1 MNKRGGNNAA
11 FRTAIIAVL
20 VAIALGTTAIAAAP
34 YLRDR
39 ISAGASGPETAVSE
53 TGGVPGDSGQ
63 PNAAGQQDAEA
74 WKGESNDGLVTYN
87 GKKYRY
93 NSHLSNYLLL
103 GIDTEGE
110 IAQEKETLSGGQSDA
125 IFVVAYDRKE
135 ETAQILTIPR
145 DTMTTIYIYNIDGT
159 FVTPQTDHLTLQYA
173 YGDGR
178 DMSCRITRDAVSN
191 LLYGV
196 PIIGYTAI
204 NLDSIPLLVDAV
216 GGVTLTVPDDSM
228 EEVNPEFTKGA
239 EITLT
244 SETAE
249 SYIRHRDTY
258 SHHQALVRTE
268 RQKSFINAFA
278 DRVLEL
284 QKQDPHTVTDI
295 YETIKP
301 HMVTNMSND
310 IYLDLAGAKRV
321 GEIRTI
327 PGEGV
332 TTDLFDEYHV
342 DDKALY
348 EMILD
353 VFYIEES

>member
-1 MNKRGGNNAA
+1 MDKRSGNNAVVRA
-11 FRTAIIAVL
+11 VIIAVL
-20 VAIALGTTAIAAAP
+20 VIIALGTTAIAAAP
-34 YLRDR
+34 YLRER
-39 ISAGASGPETAVSE
+39 LGGSSSESQPALSENGGAPEAG
-53 TGGVPGDSGQ
+53 
-63 PNAAGQQDAEA
+63 GQQESDA
-74 WKGESNDGLVTYN
+74 WKGESNEGLVTYN

-125 IFVVAYDRKE
+125 IFLVSYDRKE
-135 ETAQILTIPR
+135 ETAQILAIPR

-178 DMSCRITRDAVSN
+178 EMSCKITRDAVSN

-228 EEVNPEFTKGA
+228 EEVNPEYKKGT

-249 SYIRHRDTY
+249 RYIRYRDTH

-284 QKQDPHTVTDI
+284 QAQDPHNVTDI

-310 IYLDLAGAKRV
+310 IFLDLAGAKRV

-332 TTDLFDEYHV
+332 ATDLFDEYHV

-348 EMILD
+348 ELILD
-353 VFYIEES
+353 VFYIEEP

>member
-1 MNKRGGNNAA
+1 MDKRAGNSAVA
-11 FRTAIIAVL
+11 RVLIIAVL
-20 VAIALGTTAIAAAP
+20 VAIALGITAIAAAP
-34 YLRDR
+34 HLRER
-39 ISAGASGPETAVSE
+39 LIGSASEQEKAASE
-53 TGGVPGDSGQ
+53 TGGGPE
-63 PNAAGQQDAEA
+63 ATGQQDSDA

-159 FVTPQTDHLTLQYA
+159 YVTPQTDHLTLQYA

-178 DMSCRITRDAVSN
+178 EMSCKITRDAVSN

-216 GGVTLTVPDDSM
+216 GEVTLTVPDDSM
-228 EEVNPEFTKGA
+228 EDVNPEYKKGA

-244 SETAE
+244 SENAE
-249 SYIRHRDTY
+249 SYIRHRDTHA
-258 SHHQALVRTE
+258 HHQALVRME

-284 QKQDPHTVTDI
+284 QAKDPHTVTDI

-310 IYLDLAGAKRV
+310 IFLDLAGAKRV

-332 TTDLFDEYHV
+332 TTELFDEYHV

-348 EMILD
+348 ELILD

>member
-1 MNKRGGNNAA
+1 MNKRAGNNAA
-11 FRTAIIAVL
+11 VRAVIIAVL
-20 VAIALGTTAIAAAP
+20 VAIALGITAIAASP
-34 YLRDR
+34 YLRER
-39 ISAGASGPETAVSE
+39 LGGGASGPETAATE
-53 TGGVPGDSGQ
+53 TGSATDTGGASEAG
-63 PNAAGQQDAEA
+63 GQQEPDA
-74 WKGESNDGLVTYN
+74 WKGESNEGLVTYN

-125 IFVVAYDRKE
+125 IFLVAYDRKE

-159 FVTPQTDHLTLQYA
+159 YVTSQTDHLTLQYA

-178 DMSCRITRDAVSN
+178 EMSCKITRDAVSN

-228 EEVNPEFTKGA
+228 EEVNPEYKKGA

-249 SYIRHRDTY
+249 NYIRYRDKY

-278 DRVLEL
+278 DRVLTL
-284 QKQDPHTVTDI
+284 QAQDPHTITDI
-295 YETIKP
+295 YETLKP

-332 TTDLFDEYHV
+332 ATDLFDEYHV

-348 EMILD
+348 ELILD
-353 VFYIEES
+353 VFYVEEP

>member
-1 MNKRGGNNAA
+1 MNKRSGNNAA
-11 FRTAIIAVL
+11 VRTLIIAVL
-20 VAIALGTTAIAAAP
+20 VAAALGITAIAASP
-34 YLRDR
+34 FLRER
-39 ISAGASGPETAVSE
+39 LGASTSGPETAATENGGASE
-53 TGGVPGDSGQ
+53 DGK
-63 PNAAGQQDAEA
+63 QQESDA
-74 WKGESNDGLVTYN
+74 WKGESNEGLVTYN

-125 IFVVAYDRKE
+125 IFLVSYDRKE
-135 ETAQILTIPR
+135 ETAQILAIPR

-159 FVTPQTDHLTLQYA
+159 YVTPQTDHLTLQYA

-178 DMSCRITRDAVSN
+178 EMSCKITRDAVSN

-204 NLDSIPLLVDAV
+204 NLDSIPLLVDTV

-228 EEVNPEFTKGA
+228 EEVSPDYKKGA

-249 SYIRHRDTY
+249 NYIRYRDTHA
-258 SHHQALVRTE
+258 HHQALVRTE

-278 DRVLEL
+278 DRILEL
-284 QKQDPHTVTDI
+284 QAQDPHTVTDI

-310 IYLDLAGAKRV
+310 IFLDLAGAKRV

-332 TTDLFDEYHV
+332 ATDLFDEYHV

-348 EMILD
+348 ELILD
-353 VFYIEES
+353 VFYIEEP

>member
-1 MNKRGGNNAA
+1 MNKRSGNNAA
-11 FRTAIIAVL
+11 VRTLIIAVL
-20 VAIALGTTAIAAAP
+20 VAAALGITAIAASP
-34 YLRDR
+34 FLRER
-39 ISAGASGPETAVSE
+39 LGASTSGPETAATENGGASE
-53 TGGVPGDSGQ
+53 DGK
-63 PNAAGQQDAEA
+63 QQESDA
-74 WKGESNDGLVTYN
+74 WKGESNEGLVTYN

-125 IFVVAYDRKE
+125 IFLVSYDRKE
-135 ETAQILTIPR
+135 ETAQILAIPR

-159 FVTPQTDHLTLQYA
+159 YVTPQTDHLTLQYA

-178 DMSCRITRDAVSN
+178 EMSCKITRDAVSN

-204 NLDSIPLLVDAV
+204 NLDSIPLLVDTV

-228 EEVNPEFTKGA
+228 EEVSPDYKKGA

-249 SYIRHRDTY
+249 NYIRYRDTH

-284 QKQDPHTVTDI
+284 QAQDPHNVTDI

-310 IYLDLAGAKRV
+310 IFLDLAGAKRV

-332 TTDLFDEYHV
+332 ATDLFDEYHV

-353 VFYIEES
+353 VFYIEEP

>member
-1 MNKRGGNNAA
+1 MNKRSGNNAA
-11 FRTAIIAVL
+11 VRTLIIAVL
-20 VAIALGTTAIAAAP
+20 VAAALGITAIAASP
-34 YLRDR
+34 FLRER
-39 ISAGASGPETAVSE
+39 LGASTSGPETAATENGGASE
-53 TGGVPGDSGQ
+53 DGK
-63 PNAAGQQDAEA
+63 QQESDA
-74 WKGESNDGLVTYN
+74 WKGESNEGLVTYN

-125 IFVVAYDRKE
+125 IFLVSYDRKE
-135 ETAQILTIPR
+135 ETAQILAIPR

-159 FVTPQTDHLTLQYA
+159 YVTPQTDHLTLQYA

-178 DMSCRITRDAVSN
+178 EMSCKITRDAVSN

-204 NLDSIPLLVDAV
+204 NLDSIPLLVDTV

-228 EEVNPEFTKGA
+228 EEVSPDYKKGA

-249 SYIRHRDTY
+249 NYIRYRDTHA
-258 SHHQALVRTE
+258 HHQALVRTE

-284 QKQDPHTVTDI
+284 QAQDPHTVTDI

-301 HMVTNMSND
+301 HMLTNMSTD
-310 IYLDLAGAKRV
+310 IFLDLAGAKRV
-321 GEIRTI
+321 G
-327 PGEGV
+327 
-332 TTDLFDEYHV
+332 
-342 DDKALY
+342 
-348 EMILD
+348 
-353 VFYIEES
+353 

>member
-1 MNKRGGNNAA
+1 MDKRSGNNAA
-11 FRTAIIAVL
+11 VRTLIIAVL
-20 VAIALGTTAIAAAP
+20 VAADLGITAIAASP
-34 YLRDR
+34 FLRER
-39 ISAGASGPETAVSE
+39 LGASTSGPETAATENGGASE
-53 TGGVPGDSGQ
+53 DGK
-63 PNAAGQQDAEA
+63 QQESDA
-74 WKGESNDGLVTYN
+74 WKGESNEGLVTYN

-125 IFVVAYDRKE
+125 IFVVSYNRKE
-135 ETAQILTIPR
+135 ETAQILAIPR

-159 FVTPQTDHLTLQYA
+159 YVTPQTDHLTLQYA

-178 DMSCRITRDAVSN
+178 EMSCKITRDAVSN

-228 EEVNPEFTKGA
+228 EEVNPEYKKGT

-249 SYIRHRDTY
+249 RYIRYRDTH

-284 QKQDPHTVTDI
+284 QAQDPHNVTDI

-310 IYLDLAGAKRV
+310 IFLDLAGAKRV

-332 TTDLFDEYHV
+332 ATDLFDEYHV

-348 EMILD
+348 ELILD
-353 VFYIEES
+353 VFYIEEP

>member
-1 MNKRGGNNAA
+1 LDKRSGNNAVVRA
-11 FRTAIIAVL
+11 VIIAVL
-20 VAIALGTTAIAAAP
+20 VIIALGTTAIAAAP
-34 YLRDR
+34 YLRER
-39 ISAGASGPETAVSE
+39 LGGSPSGSKAAKSE
-53 TGGVPGDSGQ
+53 TDS
-63 PNAAGQQDAEA
+63 QQETDT
-74 WKGESNDGLVTYN
+74 WKGESNDGLITYN

-125 IFVVAYDRKE
+125 IFLVAYDRKE
-135 ETAQILTIPR
+135 ETAQILAIPR

-159 FVTPQTDHLTLQYA
+159 YVTPQTDHLTLQYA

-178 DMSCRITRDAVSN
+178 EMSCKITRDAVSN

-204 NLDSIPLLVDAV
+204 NLDSIPLLVDTV

-228 EEVNPEFTKGA
+228 EEVNPEYKKGA

-249 SYIRHRDTY
+249 NYIRYRDTH

-278 DRVLEL
+278 DRILEL
-284 QKQDPHTVTDI
+284 QAQDPHTVTDI

-310 IYLDLAGAKRV
+310 IFLDLAGAKRV

-332 TTDLFDEYHV
+332 ATDLFDEYHV

-348 EMILD
+348 ELILE
-353 VFYIEES
+353 VFYIEEP

>member
-1 MNKRGGNNAA
+1 MDKRSGNNAVVRA
-11 FRTAIIAVL
+11 VIIAVL
-20 VAIALGTTAIAAAP
+20 VIIALGTTAIAAAP
-34 YLRDR
+34 YLRER
-39 ISAGASGPETAVSE
+39 MGGSPSESQAAVSE
-53 TGGVPGDSGQ
+53 NGGASEDGK
-63 PNAAGQQDAEA
+63 QQESDA
-74 WKGESNDGLVTYN
+74 WKGESNEGLVTYN

-125 IFVVAYDRKE
+125 IFLVSYDRKE
-135 ETAQILTIPR
+135 ETAQILAIPR

-178 DMSCRITRDAVSN
+178 EMSCKITRDAVSN

-228 EEVNPEFTKGA
+228 EEVNPEYKKGT

-249 SYIRHRDTY
+249 RYIRYRDTH

-284 QKQDPHTVTDI
+284 QAQDPHNVTDI

-310 IYLDLAGAKRV
+310 IFLDLAGAKRV

-332 TTDLFDEYHV
+332 ATDLFDEYHV

-348 EMILD
+348 ELILD
-353 VFYIEES
+353 VFYIEEP

>member
-1 MNKRGGNNAA
+1 MDKRAGNNAVV
-11 FRTAIIAVL
+11 RGVIVAVL
-20 VAIALGTTAIAAAP
+20 VIIALGITAIAATP
-34 YLRDR
+34 YLQERLGR
-39 ISAGASGPETAVSE
+39 SSSESQAAESENGGASEAG
-53 TGGVPGDSGQ
+53 
-63 PNAAGQQDAEA
+63 GQQESDA
-74 WKGESNDGLVTYN
+74 WKGESNEGLVTYN

-125 IFVVAYDRKE
+125 IFLVAYDRKE
-135 ETAQILTIPR
+135 ETAQILAIPR

-159 FVTPQTDHLTLQYA
+159 YVTPQTDHLTLQYA

-178 DMSCRITRDAVSN
+178 EMSCKITRDAVSN

-216 GGVTLTVPDDSM
+216 GEVTLTVPDDSM
-228 EEVNPEFTKGA
+228 EDVNPEYKKGA

-244 SETAE
+244 SENAE
-249 SYIRHRDTY
+249 SYIRHRDTHL
-258 SHHQALVRTE
+258 HHQALVRTE

-284 QKQDPHTVTDI
+284 QAQDPHTVTDI

-310 IYLDLAGAKRV
+310 IFLDLAGAKRV

-332 TTDLFDEYHV
+332 ATDLFDEYHV

-348 EMILD
+348 ELILD
-353 VFYIEES
+353 VFYTEES

>member
-1 MNKRGGNNAA
+1 MDKRSGNNAVVRA
-11 FRTAIIAVL
+11 VIIAVL
-20 VAIALGTTAIAAAP
+20 VIIALGTTAIAAAP
-34 YLRDR
+34 YLRER
-39 ISAGASGPETAVSE
+39 LGGSSSESQPALSENGGASEDGKQQETD
-53 TGGVPGDSGQ
+53 T
-63 PNAAGQQDAEA
+63 
-74 WKGESNDGLVTYN
+74 WKGESNDGLITYN

-125 IFVVAYDRKE
+125 IFLVAYDRKE
-135 ETAQILTIPR
+135 ETAQILAIPR

-159 FVTPQTDHLTLQYA
+159 YVTPQTDHLTLQYA

-178 DMSCRITRDAVSN
+178 EMSCKITRDAVSN

-204 NLDSIPLLVDAV
+204 NLDSIPLLVDTV

-228 EEVNPEFTKGA
+228 EEVNPEYKKGA

-249 SYIRHRDTY
+249 NYIRYRDTH

-284 QKQDPHTVTDI
+284 QAQDPHTVTDI

-310 IYLDLAGAKRV
+310 IFLDLAGAKRA

-332 TTDLFDEYHV
+332 ETDLFDEYHV

-348 EMILD
+348 ELILD
-353 VFYIEES
+353 VFYTEEP

>member
-1 MNKRGGNNAA
+1 M
-11 FRTAIIAVL
+11 IIAVL
-20 VAIALGTTAIAAAP
+20 VAAALGITAIAASP
-34 YLRDR
+34 FLRER
-39 ISAGASGPETAVSE
+39 LGASTSGPETAATENGGASE
-53 TGGVPGDSGQ
+53 DGK
-63 PNAAGQQDAEA
+63 QQESDA
-74 WKGESNDGLVTYN
+74 WKGESNEGLVTYN

-125 IFVVAYDRKE
+125 IFLVAYDRKE
-135 ETAQILTIPR
+135 ETAQILAIPR

-159 FVTPQTDHLTLQYA
+159 YVTPQTDHLTLQYA

-178 DMSCRITRDAVSN
+178 EMSCKITRDAVSN

-204 NLDSIPLLVDAV
+204 NLDSIPLLVDTV

-228 EEVNPEFTKGA
+228 EEVSPDYKKGA

-249 SYIRHRDTY
+249 NYIRYRDTHA
-258 SHHQALVRTE
+258 HHQALVRTE

-278 DRVLEL
+278 DRILEL
-284 QKQDPHTVTDI
+284 QAQDPHTVTDI

-310 IYLDLAGAKRV
+310 IFLDLAGAKRV

-332 TTDLFDEYHV
+332 ATDLFDEYHV

-353 VFYIEES
+353 VFYIEEP

>member
-1 MNKRGGNNAA
+1 MDKRAGNNAVVRA
-11 FRTAIIAVL
+11 VIVAVL
-20 VAIALGTTAIAAAP
+20 VIIALGTTAIAAAP
-34 YLRDR
+34 YLRER
-39 ISAGASGPETAVSE
+39 LGGSPSGSKAAGAETGSASE
-53 TGGVPGDSGQ
+53 TGG
-63 PNAAGQQDAEA
+63 QQETDT

-103 GIDTEGE
+103 GIDTKGE

-125 IFVVAYDRKE
+125 IFLVAYDRKE
-135 ETAQILTIPR
+135 ETAQILAIPR

-178 DMSCRITRDAVSN
+178 EMSCKITRDAVSN

-204 NLDSIPLLVDAV
+204 NLDSIPLLVDTV

-228 EEVNPEFTKGA
+228 EEVNPDYKKGA

-249 SYIRHRDTY
+249 HYIRYRDTHA
-258 SHHQALVRTE
+258 HHQALVRTE

-278 DRVLEL
+278 DRILEL
-284 QKQDPHTVTDI
+284 QAQDPHTVTDI

-310 IYLDLAGAKRV
+310 IFLDLAGAKRV

-332 TTDLFDEYHV
+332 ATDLFDEYHV

-348 EMILD
+348 ELILD
-353 VFYIEES
+353 VFYIEEP

>member
-1 MNKRGGNNAA
+1 MDKRSGNNAVVRA
-11 FRTAIIAVL
+11 VIIAVL
-20 VAIALGTTAIAAAP
+20 VIIALGTTAIAAAP
-34 YLRDR
+34 YLRER
-39 ISAGASGPETAVSE
+39 LGGSSSE
-53 TGGVPGDSGQ
+53 SQPALSENGGVPESG
-63 PNAAGQQDAEA
+63 GQQESDA
-74 WKGESNDGLVTYN
+74 WKGESNEGLVTYN

-125 IFVVAYDRKE
+125 IFLVSYDRKE
-135 ETAQILTIPR
+135 ETAQILAIPR

-159 FVTPQTDHLTLQYA
+159 YVTPQTDHLTLQYA

-178 DMSCRITRDAVSN
+178 EMSCKITRDAVSN

-204 NLDSIPLLVDAV
+204 NLGSIPLLVDTV

-228 EEVNPEFTKGA
+228 EEVNPEYKKGA

-249 SYIRHRDTY
+249 NYIRYRDTHA
-258 SHHQALVRTE
+258 HHQALVRTE

-278 DRVLEL
+278 DRILEL
-284 QKQDPHTVTDI
+284 QAQDPHTVTDI

-310 IYLDLAGAKRV
+310 IFLDLAGAKRV

-332 TTDLFDEYHV
+332 ATDLFDEYHV

-348 EMILD
+348 ELILD
-353 VFYIEES
+353 VFYIEEP

>member
-1 MNKRGGNNAA
+1 MNKRSGNNAA
-11 FRTAIIAVL
+11 VRTLIIAVL
-20 VAIALGTTAIAAAP
+20 VAAALGITAIAASP
-34 YLRDR
+34 FLRER
-39 ISAGASGPETAVSE
+39 LGASTSGPETAATENGGASE
-53 TGGVPGDSGQ
+53 DGK
-63 PNAAGQQDAEA
+63 QQESDA
-74 WKGESNDGLVTYN
+74 WKGESNEGLVTYN

-125 IFVVAYDRKE
+125 IFLVSYDRKE
-135 ETAQILTIPR
+135 ETAQILAIPR

-178 DMSCRITRDAVSN
+178 EMSCKITRDAVSN

-228 EEVNPEFTKGA
+228 EEVNPEYKKGT

-249 SYIRHRDTY
+249 RYIRYRDTH

-284 QKQDPHTVTDI
+284 QAQDPHNVTDI

-310 IYLDLAGAKRV
+310 IFLDLAGAKRV

-332 TTDLFDEYHV
+332 ATDLFDEYHV

-353 VFYIEES
+353 VFYIEEP

>member
-1 MNKRGGNNAA
+1 MNKRSGNNAA
-11 FRTAIIAVL
+11 VRTLIIAVL
-20 VAIALGTTAIAAAP
+20 VAAALGITAIAASP
-34 YLRDR
+34 FLRER
-39 ISAGASGPETAVSE
+39 LGASTSGPETAATENGGASE
-53 TGGVPGDSGQ
+53 DGK
-63 PNAAGQQDAEA
+63 QQESDA
-74 WKGESNDGLVTYN
+74 WKGESNEGLVTYN

-125 IFVVAYDRKE
+125 IFLVSYDRKE
-135 ETAQILTIPR
+135 ETAQILAIPR

-178 DMSCRITRDAVSN
+178 EMSCKITRDAVSN

-228 EEVNPEFTKGA
+228 EEVNPEYKKGT

-249 SYIRHRDTY
+249 RYIRYRDTH

-284 QKQDPHTVTDI
+284 QAQDPHNVTDI

-310 IYLDLAGAKRV
+310 IFLDLAGAKRV

-332 TTDLFDEYHV
+332 ATDLFDEYHV

-348 EMILD
+348 ELILD
-353 VFYIEES
+353 VFYIEEP

>member
-1 MNKRGGNNAA
+1 
-11 FRTAIIAVL
+11 
-20 VAIALGTTAIAAAP
+20 
-34 YLRDR
+34 
-39 ISAGASGPETAVSE
+39 
-53 TGGVPGDSGQ
+53 
-63 PNAAGQQDAEA
+63 
-74 WKGESNDGLVTYN
+74 
-87 GKKYRY
+87 
-93 NSHLSNYLLL
+93 
-103 GIDTEGE
+103 
-110 IAQEKETLSGGQSDA
+110 
-125 IFVVAYDRKE
+125 
-135 ETAQILTIPR
+135 
-145 DTMTTIYIYNIDGT
+145 MTTIYIYNIDGT

-178 DMSCRITRDAVSN
+178 EMSCKITRDAVSN

-228 EEVNPEFTKGA
+228 EEVNPEYKKGT

-249 SYIRHRDTY
+249 RYIRYRDTH

-284 QKQDPHTVTDI
+284 QAQDPHNVTDI

-310 IYLDLAGAKRV
+310 IFLDLAGAKRV

-332 TTDLFDEYHV
+332 ATDLFDEYHV

-348 EMILD
+348 ELILD
-353 VFYIEES
+353 VFYIEEP

>member
-1 MNKRGGNNAA
+1 MDKRSGNNAA
-11 FRTAIIAVL
+11 VRAVIIAVL
-20 VAIALGTTAIAAAP
+20 VIIALGTTAIAAAP
-34 YLRDR
+34 YLRER
-39 ISAGASGPETAVSE
+39 LGGSSSESQPALSENGGVSE
-53 TGGVPGDSGQ
+53 DG
-63 PNAAGQQDAEA
+63 GQQESDA
-74 WKGESNDGLVTYN
+74 WKGESNEGLVTYN

-125 IFVVAYDRKE
+125 IFLVAYDRKE
-135 ETAQILTIPR
+135 ETAQILAIPR

-159 FVTPQTDHLTLQYA
+159 YVTSQTDHLTLQYA

-178 DMSCRITRDAVSN
+178 EMSCKITRDAVSN

-228 EEVNPEFTKGA
+228 EEVNPEYKKGA

-249 SYIRHRDTY
+249 NYIRYRDKY

-278 DRVLEL
+278 DRVLTL
-284 QKQDPHTVTDI
+284 QAQDPHTITDI
-295 YETIKP
+295 YETLKP
-301 HMVTNMSND
+301 QMVTNMSND

-332 TTDLFDEYHV
+332 ATDLFDEYHV

-348 EMILD
+348 ELILD
-353 VFYIEES
+353 VFYVEEP

>member
-1 MNKRGGNNAA
+1 MDKRAGNNAA
-11 FRTAIIAVL
+11 VRTVIIAVL
-20 VAIALGTTAIAAAP
+20 VIIALGTTAIAAAP
-34 YLRDR
+34 YLRER
-39 ISAGASGPETAVSE
+39 LGGSSSESQPALSENGGASEDGK
-53 TGGVPGDSGQ
+53 
-63 PNAAGQQDAEA
+63 QQESDA
-74 WKGESNDGLVTYN
+74 WKGESNEGLVTYN

-125 IFVVAYDRKE
+125 IFLVAYDRKE
-135 ETAQILTIPR
+135 ETAQILAIPR
-145 DTMTTIYIYNIDGT
+145 DTITTIYIYNIDGT
-159 FVTPQTDHLTLQYA
+159 YVTPQTDHLTLQYA

-178 DMSCRITRDAVSN
+178 EMSCKITRDAVSN

-228 EEVNPEFTKGA
+228 EEVNPEYKKGA

-249 SYIRHRDTY
+249 RYIRYRDTQ

-284 QKQDPHTVTDI
+284 QAQDPHTVTDI

-310 IYLDLAGAKRV
+310 IFLDLAGARRV

-332 TTDLFDEYHV
+332 ATDLFDEYHV

-348 EMILD
+348 ELILD
-353 VFYIEES
+353 VFYIEEP

>member
-1 MNKRGGNNAA
+1 MDKRSGNNAVVRA
-11 FRTAIIAVL
+11 VIIAVL
-20 VAIALGTTAIAAAP
+20 VIIALGTTAIAAAP
-34 YLRDR
+34 YLRER
-39 ISAGASGPETAVSE
+39 LGGSPSGSKAAESE
-53 TGGVPGDSGQ
+53 TDS
-63 PNAAGQQDAEA
+63 QQETDT
-74 WKGESNDGLVTYN
+74 WKGESNDGLITYN

-125 IFVVAYDRKE
+125 IFLVAYDRKE
-135 ETAQILTIPR
+135 ETAQILAIPR

-159 FVTPQTDHLTLQYA
+159 YVTPQTDHLTLQYA

-178 DMSCRITRDAVSN
+178 EMSCKITRDAVSN

-228 EEVNPEFTKGA
+228 EEVNPEYKKGA

-249 SYIRHRDTY
+249 NYIRYRDTH

-278 DRVLEL
+278 DRILEL
-284 QKQDPHTVTDI
+284 QAQDPHTVTDI

-310 IYLDLAGAKRV
+310 IFLDLAGAKRV

-332 TTDLFDEYHV
+332 ATDLFDEYHV

-348 EMILD
+348 ELILD
-353 VFYIEES
+353 VFYTEEP

>member
-1 MNKRGGNNAA
+1 MDKRSGNNAA
-11 FRTAIIAVL
+11 VRVVIIAVL
-20 VAIALGTTAIAAAP
+20 VIIALGTTAIAAVP
-34 YLRDR
+34 YLRER
-39 ISAGASGPETAVSE
+39 LGGSPSGSKAAESE
-53 TGGVPGDSGQ
+53 TDSQ
-63 PNAAGQQDAEA
+63 KETDT
-74 WKGESNDGLVTYN
+74 WKGESNEGLVAYN

-125 IFVVAYDRKE
+125 IFLVAYDRKE
-135 ETAQILTIPR
+135 ETSQILAIPR

-159 FVTPQTDHLTLQYA
+159 YVTPQTDHLTLQYA

-178 DMSCRITRDAVSN
+178 EMSCKITRDAVSN

-204 NLDSIPLLVDAV
+204 NLDSIPLLVDTV

-228 EEVNPEFTKGA
+228 EEVNPEYKKGA

-249 SYIRHRDTY
+249 NYIRYRDTHA
-258 SHHQALVRTE
+258 HHQALVRTE

-284 QKQDPHTVTDI
+284 QAQDPHTITDI
-295 YETIKP
+295 YETLKP

-310 IYLDLAGAKRV
+310 IFLDLAGAKRV

-332 TTDLFDEYHV
+332 ATDLFDEYHV

-353 VFYIEES
+353 VFYTEEP

>member
-1 MNKRGGNNAA
+1 MNKRSGNNAA
-11 FRTAIIAVL
+11 VRTLIIAVL
-20 VAIALGTTAIAAAP
+20 VAAALGITAIAASP
-34 YLRDR
+34 FLRER
-39 ISAGASGPETAVSE
+39 LGASTSGPETAATENGGASE
-53 TGGVPGDSGQ
+53 DGK
-63 PNAAGQQDAEA
+63 QQESDA
-74 WKGESNDGLVTYN
+74 WKGESNEGLVTYN

-125 IFVVAYDRKE
+125 IFLVSYDRKE
-135 ETAQILTIPR
+135 ETAQILAIPR

-159 FVTPQTDHLTLQYA
+159 YVTPQTDHLTLQYA

-178 DMSCRITRDAVSN
+178 EMSCKITRDAVSN

-204 NLDSIPLLVDAV
+204 NLDSIPLLVDTV

-228 EEVNPEFTKGA
+228 EEVNPDYRKGA

-249 SYIRHRDTY
+249 NYIRYRDTH

-284 QKQDPHTVTDI
+284 QAQDPHTVTDI

-310 IYLDLAGAKRV
+310 IFLDLAGAKRV

-332 TTDLFDEYHV
+332 ATDLFDEYHV

-348 EMILD
+348 ELILD
-353 VFYIEES
+353 VFYIEEP

>member
-1 MNKRGGNNAA
+1 MNKRSGNNAA
-11 FRTAIIAVL
+11 VRTLIIAVL
-20 VAIALGTTAIAAAP
+20 VAAALGITAIAASP
-34 YLRDR
+34 FLRER
-39 ISAGASGPETAVSE
+39 LGASTSGPETAATENGGASE
-53 TGGVPGDSGQ
+53 DGK
-63 PNAAGQQDAEA
+63 QQESDA
-74 WKGESNDGLVTYN
+74 WKGESNEGLVTYN

-125 IFVVAYDRKE
+125 IFLVAYDRKE
-135 ETAQILTIPR
+135 ETAQILAIPR

-159 FVTPQTDHLTLQYA
+159 YVTHQTDHLTLQYA

-178 DMSCRITRDAVSN
+178 EMSCKITRDAVSN

-204 NLDSIPLLVDAV
+204 NLDSIPLLVDTV

-228 EEVNPEFTKGA
+228 EEVSPDYKKGA

-249 SYIRHRDTY
+249 NYIRYRDTHA
-258 SHHQALVRTE
+258 HHQALVRTE

-278 DRVLEL
+278 DRILEL
-284 QKQDPHTVTDI
+284 QAQDPHTVTDI

-310 IYLDLAGAKRV
+310 IFLDLAGAKRV

-332 TTDLFDEYHV
+332 ATDLFDEYHV

-353 VFYIEES
+353 VFYIEEP

>member
-1 MNKRGGNNAA
+1 M
-11 FRTAIIAVL
+11 IIAVL
-20 VAIALGTTAIAAAP
+20 VAAALGITAIAASP
-34 YLRDR
+34 FLRER
-39 ISAGASGPETAVSE
+39 LGASTSGPETAATENGGASE
-53 TGGVPGDSGQ
+53 DGK
-63 PNAAGQQDAEA
+63 QQESDA
-74 WKGESNDGLVTYN
+74 WKGESNEGLVTYN

-125 IFVVAYDRKE
+125 IFLVSYDRKE
-135 ETAQILTIPR
+135 ETAQILAIPR

-159 FVTPQTDHLTLQYA
+159 YVTPQTDHLTLQYA

-178 DMSCRITRDAVSN
+178 EMSCKITRDAVSN

-204 NLDSIPLLVDAV
+204 NLDSIPLLVDTV

-228 EEVNPEFTKGA
+228 EEVSPDYKKGA

-249 SYIRHRDTY
+249 NYIRYRDTHA
-258 SHHQALVRTE
+258 HHQALVRTE

-278 DRVLEL
+278 DRILEL
-284 QKQDPHTVTDI
+284 QAQDPHTVTDI

-310 IYLDLAGAKRV
+310 IFLDLAGAKRV

-332 TTDLFDEYHV
+332 ATDLFDEYHV

-353 VFYIEES
+353 VFYIEEP

>member
-1 MNKRGGNNAA
+1 MNKRSGNNAA
-11 FRTAIIAVL
+11 VRTLIIAVL
-20 VAIALGTTAIAAAP
+20 VAAALGITAIAASP
-34 YLRDR
+34 FLRER
-39 ISAGASGPETAVSE
+39 LGASTSGPETAATENGGASE
-53 TGGVPGDSGQ
+53 DGK
-63 PNAAGQQDAEA
+63 QQESDA
-74 WKGESNDGLVTYN
+74 WKGESNEGLVTYN

-125 IFVVAYDRKE
+125 IFLVAYDRKE
-135 ETAQILTIPR
+135 ETAQILAIPR

-178 DMSCRITRDAVSN
+178 EMSCKITRDAVSN

-228 EEVNPEFTKGA
+228 EEVNPEYKKGT

-249 SYIRHRDTY
+249 RYIRYRDTH

-284 QKQDPHTVTDI
+284 QAQDPHNVTDI

-310 IYLDLAGAKRV
+310 IFLDLAGAKRV

-332 TTDLFDEYHV
+332 ATDLFDEYHV

-348 EMILD
+348 ELILD
-353 VFYIEES
+353 VFYTEES

>member
-1 MNKRGGNNAA
+1 MDKRAGNNAA
-11 FRTAIIAVL
+11 VRTVIIAVL
-20 VAIALGTTAIAAAP
+20 VIIALGTTAIAAAP
-34 YLRDR
+34 YLRKR
-39 ISAGASGPETAVSE
+39 LGGSSSESQPALSENGGASEDGKQHES
-53 TGGVPGDSGQ
+53 D
-63 PNAAGQQDAEA
+63 A
-74 WKGESNDGLVTYN
+74 WKGESNDGLITYN
-87 GKKYRY
+87 GKQYRY

-125 IFVVAYDRKE
+125 IFLVAYDRKE
-135 ETAQILTIPR
+135 ETSQILAIPR

-159 FVTPQTDHLTLQYA
+159 YVTPQTDHLTLQYA

-178 DMSCRITRDAVSN
+178 EMSCKITRDAVSN

-204 NLDSIPLLVDAV
+204 NLDSIPLLVDTV

-228 EEVNPEFTKGA
+228 EEVNPEYKKGA

-249 SYIRHRDTY
+249 NYIRYRDTH

-284 QKQDPHTVTDI
+284 QAQDPHTITDI
-295 YETIKP
+295 YETLKP

-310 IYLDLAGAKRV
+310 IYLDLAGAKRA

-332 TTDLFDEYHV
+332 ATDLFDEYHV

-348 EMILD
+348 ELILD
-353 VFYIEES
+353 VFYTEEP

>member
-1 MNKRGGNNAA
+1 M
-11 FRTAIIAVL
+11 IIAVL
-20 VAIALGTTAIAAAP
+20 VAAALGITAIAASP
-34 YLRDR
+34 FLRER
-39 ISAGASGPETAVSE
+39 LGASTSGPETAATENGGASE
-53 TGGVPGDSGQ
+53 DGK
-63 PNAAGQQDAEA
+63 QQESDA
-74 WKGESNDGLVTYN
+74 WKGESNEGLVTYN

-125 IFVVAYDRKE
+125 IFLVSYDRKE
-135 ETAQILTIPR
+135 ETAQILAIPR

-159 FVTPQTDHLTLQYA
+159 YVTPQTDHLTLQYA

-178 DMSCRITRDAVSN
+178 EMSCKITRDAVSN

-204 NLDSIPLLVDAV
+204 NLDSIPLLVDTV
-216 GGVTLTVPDDSM
+216 GGVTLTVPDDST
-228 EEVNPEFTKGA
+228 EEVSPDYKKGA

-249 SYIRHRDTY
+249 NYIRYRDTHA
-258 SHHQALVRTE
+258 HHQALVRTE

-278 DRVLEL
+278 DRILEL
-284 QKQDPHTVTDI
+284 QAQDPHTVTDI

-310 IYLDLAGAKRV
+310 IFLDLAGAKRV

-332 TTDLFDEYHV
+332 ATDLFDEYHV

-348 EMILD
+348 ELILD
-353 VFYIEES
+353 VFYIEEP

>member
-1 MNKRGGNNAA
+1 MNKRSGNNAA
-11 FRTAIIAVL
+11 VRTLIIAVL
-20 VAIALGTTAIAAAP
+20 VAAALGITAIAASP
-34 YLRDR
+34 FLRER
-39 ISAGASGPETAVSE
+39 LGASTSGPETAATENGGASE
-53 TGGVPGDSGQ
+53 DGK
-63 PNAAGQQDAEA
+63 QQESDA
-74 WKGESNDGLVTYN
+74 WKGESNEGLVTYN

-125 IFVVAYDRKE
+125 IFLVSYDRKE
-135 ETAQILTIPR
+135 ETAQILAIPR

-159 FVTPQTDHLTLQYA
+159 YVTPQTDHLTLQYA

-178 DMSCRITRDAVSN
+178 EMSCKITRDAVSN

-204 NLDSIPLLVDAV
+204 NLDSIPLLVDTV

-228 EEVNPEFTKGA
+228 EEVSPDYKKGT

-249 SYIRHRDTY
+249 NYIRYRDTHA
-258 SHHQALVRTE
+258 HHQALVRTE

-278 DRVLEL
+278 DRILEL
-284 QKQDPHTVTDI
+284 QAQDPHTVTDI

-310 IYLDLAGAKRV
+310 IFLDLAGAKRV

-332 TTDLFDEYHV
+332 ATDLFDEYHV

-353 VFYIEES
+353 VFYIEEP

>member
-1 MNKRGGNNAA
+1 MDKRAGNNAVVRA
-11 FRTAIIAVL
+11 VIIAVL
-20 VAIALGTTAIAAAP
+20 VIIALGTTAIAAAP
-34 YLRDR
+34 YLRER
-39 ISAGASGPETAVSE
+39 LGGSSSESQPALSENGGASEDGK
-53 TGGVPGDSGQ
+53 
-63 PNAAGQQDAEA
+63 QQESDA
-74 WKGESNDGLVTYN
+74 WKGESNEGLVTYN

-125 IFVVAYDRKE
+125 IFLVSYDRKE
-135 ETAQILTIPR
+135 ETAQILAIPR

-159 FVTPQTDHLTLQYA
+159 YVTPQTDHLTLQYA

-178 DMSCRITRDAVSN
+178 EMSCKITRDAVSN

-204 NLDSIPLLVDAV
+204 NLDSIPLLVDTV

-228 EEVNPEFTKGA
+228 EEVNPDYKKGA

-249 SYIRHRDTY
+249 HYIRYRDTHA
-258 SHHQALVRTE
+258 HHQALVRTE

-278 DRVLEL
+278 DRILEL
-284 QKQDPHTVTDI
+284 QAQDPHTVTDI

-310 IYLDLAGAKRV
+310 IFLDLAGAKRV

-332 TTDLFDEYHV
+332 ATDLFDEYHV

-348 EMILD
+348 ELILD
-353 VFYIEES
+353 VFYIEEP

>member
-1 MNKRGGNNAA
+1 MDKRAGNNAA
-11 FRTAIIAVL
+11 VRTVIIAVL
-20 VAIALGTTAIAAAP
+20 VIIALGTTAIAAAP
-34 YLRDR
+34 YLRER
-39 ISAGASGPETAVSE
+39 LGGSSSKSQPALSENGGASEDGK
-53 TGGVPGDSGQ
+53 
-63 PNAAGQQDAEA
+63 QQESDA
-74 WKGESNDGLVTYN
+74 WKGESNEGLVTYN

-125 IFVVAYDRKE
+125 IFLVAYDRKE
-135 ETAQILTIPR
+135 ETAQILAIPR

-159 FVTPQTDHLTLQYA
+159 YVTPQTDHLTLQYA

-178 DMSCRITRDAVSN
+178 EMSCKITRDAVSN

-228 EEVNPEFTKGA
+228 EEVNPEYKKGA

-249 SYIRHRDTY
+249 NYIRYRETHA
-258 SHHQALVRTE
+258 HHQALVRTE

-278 DRVLEL
+278 DRILEL
-284 QKQDPHTVTDI
+284 QAQDPHTVTDI

-310 IYLDLAGAKRV
+310 IFLDLAGARRV

-332 TTDLFDEYHV
+332 ATDLFDEYHV

-348 EMILD
+348 ELILD
-353 VFYIEES
+353 VFYIEEP

>member
-1 MNKRGGNNAA
+1 MDKRSGNNVAVRA
-11 FRTAIIAVL
+11 MIIAVL
-20 VAIALGTTAIAAAP
+20 VIIALGITAIAATP
-34 YLRDR
+34 YLRER
-39 ISAGASGPETAVSE
+39 LVGSSSESQAVVSENGGASES
-53 TGGVPGDSGQ
+53 D
-63 PNAAGQQDAEA
+63 GQQESDA
-74 WKGESNDGLVTYN
+74 WKGESNEGLVTYN

-125 IFVVAYDRKE
+125 IFLVSYDRKE
-135 ETAQILTIPR
+135 ETAQILAIPR

-159 FVTPQTDHLTLQYA
+159 YVTPQTDHLTLQYA

-178 DMSCRITRDAVSN
+178 EMSCKITRDAVSN

-204 NLDSIPLLVDAV
+204 NLDSIPLLVDTV

-228 EEVNPEFTKGA
+228 EEVNPDYKKGA

-249 SYIRHRDTY
+249 NYIRYRDTH

-284 QKQDPHTVTDI
+284 QAQNPHTVTDI

-310 IYLDLAGAKRV
+310 IFLDLAGAKRV

-332 TTDLFDEYHV
+332 ATDLFDEYHV

-353 VFYIEES
+353 VFYIEEP